1 MQFSKFFSQID
12 IERSNKFPFV
22 FLFICYWIDTY
33 YNLGNKV
40 IRRLQFEDSIIEW
53 LTVIFLVL
61 ASTFLLKIFLNV
73 RKNKLSKIKKYF
85 FLALSIF
92 FLFWALEEISWGQR
106 IFNFSWSYIS
116 ENNYQNEINF
126 HNLNI
131 IQPSLHK
138 LYILY
143 CSFVSFLCLIKKK
156 KNNLFLPDKKLF
168 YFFLLPGLYYLVGEL
183 ILNFPIS
190 YQGVKYT
197 YTVLRSNV
205 FVFQEVNE
213 FLMALGAFLYSI
225 NLTRKIKHLKYITP
239 HKQTI

>member
-1 MQFSKFFSQID
+1 MKFNKIFSQID
-12 IERSNKFPFV
+12 IKKSNKFPFV

-40 IRRLQFEDSIIEW
+40 IRRLQLEDSIFEW
-53 LTVIFLVL
+53 LTVIFLIL

-73 RKNKLSKIKKYF
+73 RKKKISNLKKYF
-85 FLALSIF
+85 FLVLSIS

-106 IFNFSWSYIS
+106 IFDFSWTYIS
-116 ENNYQNEINF
+116 QNNSQNEINF

-143 CSFVSFLCLIKKK
+143 CSFVSLLCLLKKK
-156 KNNLFLPDKKLF
+156 ENNLLLPEKKLF

-197 YTVLRSNV
+197 YTVLRGNV

-213 FLMALGAFLYSI
+213 CLLALGNFLYAFNI
-225 NLTRKIKHLKYITP
+225 FRKIENLKNL
-239 HKQTI
+239 